1 MTDAS
6 LLAERAG
13 TILCARH
20 HKTLQEAN
28 AAQLH
33 EALSLAAMEQLTP
46 LWIQKEAERCGKR
59 QAYYLSAE
67 YLMGRMIYNNL
78 YCLGIL
84 EDVRSEMKARG
95 ADLSSGPRYH
105 GLQLFAHYVKEN
117 CASNFQQTWSQWL
130 AARQNS
136 Y

>member
-84 EDVRSEMKARG
+84 EDVRREMKARG
-95 ADLSSGPRYH
+95 VDLALLEVS
-105 GLQLFAHYVKEN
+105 
-117 CASNFQQTWSQWL
+117 
-130 AARQNS
+130 
-136 Y
+136 